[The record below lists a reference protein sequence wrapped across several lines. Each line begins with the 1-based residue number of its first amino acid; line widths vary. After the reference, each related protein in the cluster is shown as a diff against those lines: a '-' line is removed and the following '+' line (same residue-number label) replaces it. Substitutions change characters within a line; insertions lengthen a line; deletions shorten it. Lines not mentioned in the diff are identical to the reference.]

1 MNYDSKQVFGKVIA
15 GAIILVVA
23 TFLIFFVVKGVRAH
37 DNMSQ
42 KYYDN
47 REFDGN
53 YKASEI
59 RELWQVCSMNF
70 QTKHP
75 ALPQPLRW
83 KVCDCYVDVIRRL
96 LTAAEAKNSTPAQAK
111 QLTARLINQCN
122 TMMDNPMDPS
132 KTTNLEIPHLL
143 DND

>member
-1 MNYDSKQVFGKVIA
+1 MIKKIAMSLFIGMVMVF
-15 GAIILVVA
+15 
-23 TFLIFFVVKGVRAH
+23 FVKGVGAH

-53 YKASEI
+53 YKAGQI

-83 KVCDCYVDVIRRL
+83 KVCDCYVDVIRRMM
-96 LTAAEAKNSTPAQAK
+96 TSDEAQNSTPAQAEE
-111 QLTARLINQCN
+111 LTARLINKCN
-122 TMMDNPMDPS
+122 TMLDKPPVM
-132 KTTNLEIPHLL
+132 TNLEIPHLL
-143 DND
+143 GND

>member
-1 MNYDSKQVFGKVIA
+1 MMKNIFGKVIA

-23 TFLIFFVVKGVRAH
+23 TFLIFFVVKEVSAH

-53 YKASEI
+53 YPSSQI
-59 RELWQVCSMNF
+59 RQLWQVCSINF
-70 QTKHP
+70 QQKQP
-75 ALPQPLRW
+75 SLPQPLRW

-96 LTAAEAKNSTPAQAK
+96 LSSSEATKSTPAQAK
-111 QLTARLINQCN
+111 ELTATLINQCN
-122 TMMDNPMDPS
+122 GMLDNPPVM
-132 KTTNLEIPHLL
+132 TNLEIPHLL
-143 DND
+143 GND